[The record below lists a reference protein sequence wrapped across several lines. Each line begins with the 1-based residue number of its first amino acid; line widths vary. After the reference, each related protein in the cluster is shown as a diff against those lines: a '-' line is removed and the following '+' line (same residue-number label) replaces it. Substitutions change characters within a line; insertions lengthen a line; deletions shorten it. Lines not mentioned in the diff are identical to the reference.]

1 MGEEVLYELGVDFD
15 SALNFHDGDIILSKY
30 DDNLVQSI
38 VNRLNVGLDELDLF
52 YLNYGS
58 IMLNFLGWKATDE
71 TISFIK
77 SELESV
83 LKSEGRLDSWEYD
96 VKYLQN
102 GKINIELTLYPNPN
116 YSINANFTV
125 NEDGVTITEE
135 EEE

>member
-15 SALNFHDGDIILSKY
+15 SALDFHDGDIILSKY

>member
-15 SALNFHDGDIILSKY
+15 STLNFHDGDIILSKY
-30 DDNLVQSI
+30 DDNLVQAI
-38 VNRLNVGLDELDLF
+38 VNRLNIGLDELDLF